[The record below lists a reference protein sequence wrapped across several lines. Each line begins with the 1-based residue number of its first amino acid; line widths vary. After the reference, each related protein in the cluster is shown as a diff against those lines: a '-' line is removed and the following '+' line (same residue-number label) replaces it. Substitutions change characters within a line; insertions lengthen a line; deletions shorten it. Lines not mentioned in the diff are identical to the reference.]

1 MKVTNAFSALRDTW
15 MEPERQLVD
24 CVCKIDHKLSKL
36 SFIHPF
42 MLKQQVNRKWLHC
55 SKAQMMWFPFVVVV
69 ECVVGL
75 PLANFSS
82 GGWKCECIVLRL
94 IRLFIMLGIFFSKH
108 SSLVALL
115 YGNCLIVILPFF
127 PVVLHWNERG
137 NFLCKFSE
145 HSSQLEVFNDPIR
158 CKISH
163 CNLVLSVSIN

>member
-1 MKVTNAFSALRDTW
+1 MRGKKIRQEVKWVGRKEGGGKKKVVMKVTNAFSALRDSW

-55 SKAQMMWFPFVVVV
+55 SKAEMMWFPFVVVGLLV

-82 GGWKCECIVLRL
+82 GG
-94 IRLFIMLGIFFSKH
+94 
-108 SSLVALL
+108 
-115 YGNCLIVILPFF
+115 
-127 PVVLHWNERG
+127 
-137 NFLCKFSE
+137 
-145 HSSQLEVFNDPIR
+145 
-158 CKISH
+158 
-163 CNLVLSVSIN
+163 